1 MAIPAAIR
9 VDAAFSKF
17 VDIAEEEM
25 AVAEEACKFGRFD
38 AAAESLNRVETAL
51 DELRKARFARE
62 EADVATASSPSRLC
76 VRHVQDAHTEAR
88 RSTLRLVLLTSYFS
102 GGWREWPGR

>member
-1 MAIPAAIR
+1 MAAAVFGWGEPSRRAAARQGCLAPPDAAQEADVLRHKLAFARDVKAIPAAIR

-38 AAAESLNRVETAL
+38 AAAESLNRVEPAL
-51 DELRKARFARE
+51 DELRKARFAR
-62 EADVATASSPSRLC
+62 
-76 VRHVQDAHTEAR
+76 
-88 RSTLRLVLLTSYFS
+88 
-102 GGWREWPGR
+102 